1 MNLLNNIYF
10 ISTICFAIFFYGIL
24 IKLTFLKI
32 VILSPKMKA
41 LYLMWDFL
49 TLFQERK
56 NSFMLSLIGLA
67 TILTIVILLLKGKLS
82 PIIGLVLIPV
92 LGALLAGFSMTEIGS
107 FFSEGIE
114 SVINVVI
121 MFIFS
126 ILFFGV
132 MQDAGLFNP
141 LINKMI
147 AISKGNIV
155 AIAVATVII
164 AAIAH
169 LDGSGASTF
178 LITIPALLPLYKRLK
193 MSPYLLLL
201 LVGTSAS
208 ILNMLPWAG
217 PLGRTAAV
225 LGMDPTALWRPL
237 IPLQII
243 ALVLLIGVAVI
254 LGFREKRRV
263 LKQKEIEGADLEA
276 AVTQIDAAEPP
287 QQAKDLSLARPK
299 LLWVN
304 FLLTFGMIGMLVWGI
319 IPAGFVFMIALSI
332 ALLLNY
338 PNVNDQME
346 RIKAHAPNALLMASI
361 ILAAGSFL
369 GILSGTE
376 MLDSIAVD
384 MITILPAFIVP
395 YLHLIIGAF
404 GVPLE
409 LLLNTDAYYF
419 ALLPVAEQVVTSFGV
434 DSHSAAYAMI
444 IGNIIGTFISPFS
457 PALWLALGLAGGEMG
472 KHIRYS
478 FLTVWGFSLVLM
490 VTAILIGIITI

>member
-1 MNLLNNIYF
+1 
-10 ISTICFAIFFYGIL
+10 
-24 IKLTFLKI
+24 
-32 VILSPKMKA
+32 
-41 LYLMWDFL
+41 
-49 TLFQERK
+49 
-56 NSFMLSLIGLA
+56 MLSIIGLA
-67 TILTIVILLLKGKLS
+67 TILTIVILLLKGKVS
-82 PIIGLVLIPV
+82 PIIGLVLVPIV
-92 LGALLAGFSMTEIGS
+92 GALIAGFSITEIGG
-107 FFSEGIE
+107 FFNEGID

-121 MFIFS
+121 MFIFA

-132 MQDAGLFNP
+132 MQDSGLFDP

-147 AISKGNIV
+147 AISKGNV
-155 AIAVATVII
+155 VAVAVGTVII

-178 LITIPALLPLYKRLK
+178 LITIPALLPLYKRLN

-225 LGMDPTALWRPL
+225 LGMDPTELWRPL
-237 IPLQII
+237 IPLQVI
-243 ALVLLIGVAVI
+243 ALILLIGMAVI
-254 LGFREKRRV
+254 LGLREKRRI
-263 LKQKEIEGADLEA
+263 LNRSEAEKADIEA
-276 AVTQIDAAEPP
+276 AVTQTETDDSL
-287 QQAKDLSLARPK
+287 QQSKDLSLARPK

-304 FLLTFGMIGMLVWGI
+304 LLLTLGMIGMLVWGV

-332 ALLLNY
+332 ALIINY
-338 PNVNDQME
+338 PNVNDQMD

-409 LLLNTDAYYF
+409 LILNTDAYYF
-419 ALLPVAEQVVTSFGV
+419 ALLPVAEQIVTNFGV
-434 DSHSAAYAMI
+434 DTSSAAYAMI
-444 IGNIIGTFISPFS
+444 IGNIIGTFVSPFA
-457 PALWLALGLAGGEMG
+457 PALWLALGLAGCEMG

-478 FLTVWGFSLVLM
+478 LFWVWGFSLVLM
-490 VTAILIGIITI
+490 LVAVLIGIIQI